1 MGNRIAANVVMLGAL
16 VSLTKVVSLEAM
28 KSAVEARWPRF
39 TELNL
44 KALEKG
50 YELGRQLLGEQ

>member
-1 MGNRIAANVVMLGAL
+1 MYKRQVMLGAI
-16 VSLTKVVSLEAM
+16 VSLTKVVSMEAM

-39 TELNL
+39 SELNL

-50 YELGRQLLGEQ
+50 FEVGRQLLGEQ